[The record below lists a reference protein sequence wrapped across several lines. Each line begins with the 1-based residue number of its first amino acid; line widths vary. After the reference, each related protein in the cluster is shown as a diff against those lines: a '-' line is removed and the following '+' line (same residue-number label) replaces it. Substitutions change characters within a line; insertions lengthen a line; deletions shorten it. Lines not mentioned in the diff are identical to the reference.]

1 MLDNYL
7 NLENLSDEQKRVVES
22 DKNIILTAC
31 PGSGK
36 TRTLTYR
43 LAYQTVNSP
52 LSNKLNIAITFT
64 NRAANEIENRLID
77 MGIESSNVWTGTIHQ
92 FCMRYI
98 IQPYSMYSKRLFK
111 GYTIIDE
118 YVKDKYINGI
128 KEELGIKI
136 DYYENPLTN
145 CHILKAYNEK
155 LRKNKEIDFDMILKY
170 SNLLL
175 EENSF
180 ISENIAS
187 LINCIFVDEF
197 QDTNE
202 LQYLILSKIFKA
214 NKSIIIMFVGDIN
227 QAIYGTLGGCAKS
240 KSELDILYD
249 TDFSEMSL
257 TGCYRSTQRIVNLY
271 KRFEIKETGVVSV
284 SNIKNEE
291 GIAKYNYKI
300 SKDDLINKIATIIKT
315 ELANGIKAEDICI
328 LEPQWYGLFNLSKQL
343 RSLLPDVSFDSPDI
357 SPIKYDPLNPF
368 YLIAQ
373 LLFMPKGEKT
383 YLKKKIANELISIFK
398 NEFNLVISENI
409 INYDIITAINCCR
422 NIDSDGINCFRA
434 AISSV
439 FSLLEIDI
447 QSEDSLSNMQI
458 HYFEKINDRIE
469 KYQLE
474 KSYESISKYFCER
487 QGIVISTIHGI
498 KGEEYHTVIAFDL
511 LNGKLPNWNI
521 ICNHDSTF
529 RQIEANKLL
538 YVLCSRA
545 KKNIYLFSETGR
557 TTKKG
562 VKLTPTDELIR
573 LIRH

>member
-1 MLDNYL
+1 M
-7 NLENLSDEQKRVVES
+7 V
-22 DKNIILTAC
+22 
-31 PGSGK
+31 G
-36 TRTLTYR
+36 
-43 LAYQTVNSP
+43 
-52 LSNKLNIAITFT
+52 
-64 NRAANEIENRLID
+64 
-77 MGIESSNVWTGTIHQ
+77 
-92 FCMRYI
+92 
-98 IQPYSMYSKRLFK
+98 
-111 GYTIIDE
+111 GY
-118 YVKDKYINGI
+118 
-128 KEELGIKI
+128 
-136 DYYENPLTN
+136 
-145 CHILKAYNEK
+145 
-155 LRKNKEIDFDMILKY
+155 
-170 SNLLL
+170 
-175 EENSF
+175 
-180 ISENIAS
+180 
-187 LINCIFVDEF
+187 
-197 QDTNE
+197 
-202 LQYLILSKIFKA
+202 
-214 NKSIIIMFVGDIN
+214 
-227 QAIYGTLGGCAKS
+227 
-240 KSELDILYD
+240 
-249 TDFSEMSL
+249 
-257 TGCYRSTQRIVNLY
+257 
-271 KRFEIKETGVVSV
+271 
-284 SNIKNEE
+284 
-291 GIAKYNYKI
+291 
-300 SKDDLINKIATIIKT
+300 
-315 ELANGIKAEDICI
+315 
-328 LEPQWYGLFNLSKQL
+328 
-343 RSLLPDVSFDSPDI
+343 DVSFDSPDI

-474 KSYESISKYFCER
+474 KSYESISQYFCER